1 MRPSPWYILRHM
13 KVAVLIPVYN
23 EAQTLR
29 ELIARFDATP
39 PPVHPTSGQPLVRRL
54 VLVDDGSTDGS
65 WTILQSLKDR
75 GDTIVERHDH
85 NRGKG
90 AALRTALKAALA
102 EGADA
107 LIIHDA
113 DLEYDPR
120 DHDAVLDPIL
130 TGRADAVI
138 GTRFRGR
145 AHRVLYFWH
154 YVANRLITLLSNM
167 LTNLNLSDIECCT
180 KAFTRRVAQQ
190 LTITERRFG
199 VEPEIVARLA
209 RMRLRPPESRA
220 ANPTESPTESPADH
234 PRTDQPERALRIFE
248 VSVSY
253 SGRTYAEGKKITWR
267 DGISAIRCILVYN
280 LLR

>member
-1 MRPSPWYILRHM
+1 MRAWYILRHM
-13 KVAVLIPVYN
+13 KLAVLIPVFN
-23 EAQTLR
+23 EARTLR
-29 ELIARFDATP
+29 EVVARLDATLA
-39 PPVHPTSGQPLVRRL
+39 PTDPGSGGSLVRRL
-54 VLVDDGSTDGS
+54 VIVDDGSTDG
-65 WTILQSLKDR
+65 TAEILESLRPRQD
-75 GDTIVERHDH
+75 VVVVRHEK

-90 AALRTALKAALA
+90 AALKSALHAGIA
-102 EGADA
+102 EGADVF
-107 LIIHDA
+107 LVHDA

-120 DHDAVLDPIL
+120 DHADALEPIL
-130 TGRADAVI
+130 SGRADAVI

-154 YVANRLITLLSNM
+154 YVANRLITLFSNM

-209 RMRLRPPESRA
+209 KMRLHATPDEPGA
-220 ANPTESPTESPADH
+220 GTE
-234 PRTDQPERALRIFE
+234 RGLRIYE
-248 VSVSY
+248 VAVSY

-267 DGISAIRCILVYN
+267 DGLSALRCIIVYN
-280 LLR
+280 VLR